1 MNDSHVSV
9 VSVQTVLSCQAYIL
23 FYSRVMPVAKPEETT
38 PAKPAAVPSN
48 GASTGPNADVG
59 EIVAPLKPAVLVRTP
74 AAAASATVT
83 VPVVEMAGKARSDS
97 MCSQLSQEEVEQLS
111 SDAINGLFA
120 DKVHSDQEED
130 SEGSENGH
138 NESRLNRSGGFKF
151 YAPFRYVMCS
161 PCYLFIPLSFLNY
174 YRIYS
179 CYVGGWELS
188 GFLSGKPAR

>member
-23 FYSRVMPVAKPEETT
+23 FYSRVMPVAKPEEIA
-38 PAKPAAVPSN
+38 PAKPAAGPAN
-48 GASTGPNADVG
+48 GAATGLNTDVG
-59 EIVAPLKPAVLVRTP
+59 EVVAPLKPAVLVRTP
-74 AAAASATVT
+74 AAASTAAAMATVT
-83 VPVVEMAGKARSDS
+83 VPVVEMPGKARSDS

-151 YAPFRYVMCS
+151 YAPYRYVVVIHT
-161 PCYLFIPLSFLNY
+161 PH
-174 YRIYS
+174 
-179 CYVGGWELS
+179 
-188 GFLSGKPAR
+188 